1 MKGKGTE
8 NYIRHKGNM
17 KIVSF
22 AKSLTKQIT
31 AELDRICISNN
42 EGLFW
47 AEIIC
52 ANNIT
57 KRCDLEKTRVAAE
70 IG

>member
-8 NYIRHKGNM
+8 NYIRHGNM

-31 AELDRICISNN
+31 AELYRICISDN
-42 EGLFW
+42 GLFW